1 MSLQIIYDI
10 GIWIYALGLLFFISD
25 CVTRNRTAKRTGTG
39 LLVVAALLQ
48 FAVAAMR
55 MTEAGKVSF
64 FTTFDFLLFCSLGVT
79 VISIA
84 LAFMKRSEYASLL
97 LGAVGLGV
105 SVLNRVQLTS
115 GYNPLETWDTVKGL
129 LTLHIALA
137 SISLTALTVGAV
149 FAGMYLF
156 LHSRLKNKKWS
167 DVIRR
172 LPSLELLDKYSYA
185 ALLIGTPVLVLSLG
199 LAIYSVVTEGRWTLL
214 ADLKVLS
221 TSIALGIYVFYFV
234 RRRIQRRSGLETAR
248 WALIGLA
255 FLVLNFMLNAWS
267 GFHSWSGV

>member
-39 LLVVAALLQ
+39 LLFVAALLQ

-64 FTTFDFLLFCSLGVT
+64 FTTFDFLLFCSLSIT
-79 VISIA
+79 VISIV

-97 LGAVGLGV
+97 LGVIGFGV
-105 SVLNRVQLTS
+105 ILLNRVRLAG

-129 LTLHIALA
+129 VTLHIALA
-137 SISLTALTVGAV
+137 SLSLTALTVGAV

-156 LHSRLKNKKWS
+156 LHSRLKNKKWN

-172 LPSLELLDKYSYA
+172 LPSLEMLDKYSYT

-221 TSIALGIYVFYFV
+221 TSIALGIYIFYFI
-234 RRRIQRRSGLETAR
+234 RRRIQLRSGLETAR

-267 GFHSWSGV
+267 EFHSWSGV